1 MYKRQY
7 LTLVTV
13 HNPWLGGS
21 AISATPVSN
30 MLLPAYGGPVLL
42 ALVVSRLPDFGP
54 QSVARWFAA
63 GSFLLFTALEI
74 RQLWRGSDIALVSGA
89 SEGEL
94 YTYSVVGMLYAI
106 AAILFSGVNHSVRLY
121 KAGMALLGL
130 VIAKI
135 FLIDMAGLQGFWRVA
150 AFMGLGLAL
159 LGLAWLYR
167 RTPRAR
173 EPEMN

>member
-1 MYKRQY
+1 M
-7 LTLVTV
+7 
-13 HNPWLGGS
+13 
-21 AISATPVSN
+21 I
-30 MLLPAYGGPVLL
+30 GPVLL
-42 ALVVSRLPDFGP
+42 ALIVSRLPGFGP
-54 QSVARWFAA
+54 QSVSRWFAA

-74 RQLWRGSDIALVSGA
+74 RQLWRGSDMALVSGV

-106 AAILFSGVNHSVRLY
+106 AAILYSGVNHSARLY
-121 KAGMALLGL
+121 KAGMTLLGL

-167 RTPRAR
+167 RTPRT
-173 EPEMN
+173 PEL